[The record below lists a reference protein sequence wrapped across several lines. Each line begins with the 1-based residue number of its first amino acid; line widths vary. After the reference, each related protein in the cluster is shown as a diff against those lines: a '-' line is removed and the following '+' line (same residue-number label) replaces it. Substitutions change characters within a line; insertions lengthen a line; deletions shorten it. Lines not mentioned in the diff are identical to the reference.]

1 MKKIPLTDRGKALGL
16 GLLAAVLAS
25 ACCLLPAL
33 LLLTGAGA
41 LAGLVSRLEGVFLAA
56 SAAIL
61 LGGGVLLLR
70 KRSGEPCCPG
80 SRPALSPP
88 LLIVL
93 LLATFGLSYAGFQ
106 GVVPALAAAAPEVPL
121 TARAESRVLELQIQG
136 MTCASCTAG
145 IESALRAKPG
155 VEAAKVDFGS
165 ASGRVVY
172 DPARISA
179 RQIMEAVREAGYQAL
194 PSRSGK
200 PSSAGGGCC

>member
-1 MKKIPLTDRGKALGL
+1 MKKFPVTDRGKALGL
-16 GLLAAVLAS
+16 GFLAAALAS

-41 LAGLVSRLEGVFLAA
+41 LAALVSRLEGVFLAA

-61 LGGGVLLLR
+61 LGGSVLLLR

-88 LLIVL
+88 LLTVL
-93 LLATFGLSYAGFQ
+93 LLATFGLSYAAFQ
-106 GVVPALAAAAPEVPL
+106 GVAPALAAATSEVPL
-121 TARAESRVLELQIQG
+121 TARAESRVLDLQIQG
-136 MTCASCTAG
+136 MTCASCTVG

-155 VEAAKVDFGS
+155 VEMAKVDFGS
-165 ASGRVVY
+165 ASARVVH

-179 RQIMEAVREAGYQAL
+179 QQIMQAVREAGYQAL
-194 PSRSGK
+194 PSQSGK
-200 PSSAGGGCC
+200 ASCGGGGC